1 MTYALGPDHVHVT
14 VSYMYNKF
22 KKNEC
27 KQGQLIIA
35 SWAVHFQN
43 ELFSERFCLKPVTSG
58 HTIFGVDEQVA
69 GQLWLRA
76 EFSLPLDWSGNHFK
90 LMASSFTFLSSRW
103 WYHNKYRATRGNRSE
118 HPRVRKSPRCHVNT
132 PPPYSSLHYFSLTSL
147 LGYFRATGWTA
158 QPL

>member
-1 MTYALGPDHVHVT
+1 MAQTTSMSQCPTCTTNLRKMS
-14 VSYMYNKF
+14 VSRAII
-22 KKNEC
+22 
-27 KQGQLIIA
+27 IIA

-69 GQLWLRA
+69 GQLWLIA

-118 HPRVRKSPRCHVNT
+118 HPRVRKSSRCHVNT
-132 PPPYSSLHYFSLTSL
+132 PPPPTVLYTTFHLP
-147 LGYFRATGWTA
+147 AC
-158 QPL
+158 

>member
-1 MTYALGPDHVHVT
+1 MAQTTSMSQCPTCTTNLRKMS
-14 VSYMYNKF
+14 VSRAII
-22 KKNEC
+22 
-27 KQGQLIIA
+27 IIA

-69 GQLWLRA
+69 GQLWLIA

-118 HPRVRKSPRCHVNT
+118 HPRVQKSPRCHVNT
-132 PPPYSSLHYFSLTSL
+132 PPP
-147 LGYFRATGWTA
+147 TA
-158 QPL
+158 VLYTTFHLPAC

>member
-1 MTYALGPDHVHVT
+1 MAQTTSMSQCPTCTTNLRKMS
-14 VSYMYNKF
+14 VSKAII
-22 KKNEC
+22 
-27 KQGQLIIA
+27 IIA

-69 GQLWLRA
+69 GQLWLIA

-118 HPRVRKSPRCHVNT
+118 HPWVRKSSRCHVN
-132 PPPYSSLHYFSLTSL
+132 PPPPPTVLYTTFHLP
-147 LGYFRATGWTA
+147 AC
-158 QPL
+158 